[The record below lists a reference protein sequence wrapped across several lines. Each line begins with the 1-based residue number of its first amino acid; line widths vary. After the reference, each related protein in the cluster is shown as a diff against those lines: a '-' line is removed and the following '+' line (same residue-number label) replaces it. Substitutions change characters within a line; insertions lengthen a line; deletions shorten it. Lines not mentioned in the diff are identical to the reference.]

1 MVSFSNFSALICAYT
16 MLMFKWIAVE
26 VDGTYCVRVF
36 FFGICIANPFD
47 FVKLKF
53 FLPVILRFL
62 DPMFLVELLI
72 LCWKEMIYFKPSC
85 FHFHGSLWIL
95 AIGSRTEAYGREST
109 FFC

>member
-26 VDGTYCVRVF
+26 VDGTYCVHVF
-36 FFGICIANPFD
+36 FFGICIASPFD

-95 AIGSRTEAYGREST
+95 AIGSRTKAYGREST
-109 FFC
+109 FYY